1 MTHLL
6 ISAGADPDVVGIPT
20 QERGSALVSPALYEE
35 LSSNSPLSGRIR
47 GTVVGVLPGSFLLEP
62 SELVSVSFVESAE
75 IFATGE
81 ALALPADPA
90 PRHGVDV
97 SSDAAFVVSVAL
109 VVLALPV
116 VFFVAAA
123 TRFGLERRRQ
133 RIRSLGLAGAD
144 RAQIRAFV
152 LLESLSAT
160 LLGLVGGYLLFWLM
174 RPLLARLQVG
184 SRSTFLES
192 LRPSVSLA
200 MAVIGFVLVAAVIAA
215 LSGSRRLEDAPLETR
230 GRRGR
235 IAPGLVLL
243 ALGIAGLAVGV
254 AAPTDTDA
262 PHPLALVGMVL
273 TAVGLAFVSRLLT
286 GSLGRWFGTRT
297 ADGPTLLA
305 ARRMD
310 RSPGEVNRPLIAVV
324 TGVFVVA
331 AFFTIT
337 GTLLRSSHPAF
348 QDLPPTRVVVEAPLR
363 VLTEIEAKL
372 ADRPGVQAVAVE
384 GLVSVM
390 APGWSSPRP
399 GVVADCEALIRVADI
414 VTDSCSAG
422 VVVAA
427 DERIPAGTS
436 LLVGS
441 APPLSEPTATTSLEA
456 NGSTFEGAFPAS
468 VIIDPGVVG
477 DEFLSAISGAQALV
491 RFDPTAGDLEE
502 LRNFVVSIAPT
513 ARVRSVAEI
522 EYEFSV
528 LAREVRTLALVGLMV
543 TLGVAAFN
551 LVVGTA
557 SHLLQQRNAL
567 AFLRA
572 GGLASH
578 QIRKLIAFE
587 SIVPLA
593 ISTAIGAALGVG
605 VGAAVAVS
613 AGSNP
618 SVPWVAVG
626 LIYLSGV
633 VLGALVWLA
642 FVPTVDRLTSP
653 TGLRFE

>member
-1 MTHLL
+1 
-6 ISAGADPDVVGIPT
+6 
-20 QERGSALVSPALYEE
+20 
-35 LSSNSPLSGRIR
+35 
-47 GTVVGVLPGSFLLEP
+47 
-62 SELVSVSFVESAE
+62 
-75 IFATGE
+75 
-81 ALALPADPA
+81 
-90 PRHGVDV
+90 
-97 SSDAAFVVSVAL
+97 
-109 VVLALPV
+109 
-116 VFFVAAA
+116 
-123 TRFGLERRRQ
+123 
-133 RIRSLGLAGAD
+133 
-144 RAQIRAFV
+144 
-152 LLESLSAT
+152 
-160 LLGLVGGYLLFWLM
+160 
-174 RPLLARLQVG
+174 
-184 SRSTFLES
+184 
-192 LRPSVSLA
+192 
-200 MAVIGFVLVAAVIAA
+200 
-215 LSGSRRLEDAPLETR
+215 
-230 GRRGR
+230 
-235 IAPGLVLL
+235 
-243 ALGIAGLAVGV
+243 
-254 AAPTDTDA
+254 
-262 PHPLALVGMVL
+262 MVL

-286 GSLGRWFGTRT
+286 ESLGRWFGTRT

>member
-6 ISAGADPDVVGIPT
+6 ISAGAAPYVLGIPT
-20 QERGSALVSPALYEE
+20 QERGSALVSPALDEE
-35 LSSNSPLSGRIR
+35 LASNPSLSGRIR

-62 SELVSVSFVESAE
+62 SELVSVSFVESSE
-75 IFATGE
+75 VFATGE
-81 ALALPADPA
+81 ALALPAETA
-90 PRHGVDV
+90 SSQGVEV
-97 SSDAAFVVSVAL
+97 SSDVAFVASVAL

-116 VFFVAAA
+116 VFFVSAA

-152 LLESLSAT
+152 LLETLSAT

-174 RPLLARLQVG
+174 RPLLAMLQVG
-184 SRSTFLES
+184 GRSTFPES
-192 LRPSVSLA
+192 LQPSVPLT
-200 MAVIGFVLVAAVIAA
+200 MAVVGFVVVAAVIAA
-215 LSGSRRLEDAPLETR
+215 LSGSRRFEDAPLETG
-230 GRRGR
+230 GRRGMT
-235 IAPGLVLL
+235 APGLALL

-262 PHPLALVGMVL
+262 PHPLALGGMVL
-273 TAVGLAFVSRLLT
+273 TAIGLAFVSRLFT
-286 GSLGRWFGTRT
+286 RSLGRWLGART

-310 RSPGEVNRPLIAVV
+310 RSPGEVNRPLTAVV

-363 VLTEIEAKL
+363 VLTAIDAQL
-372 ADRPGVQAVAVE
+372 ADRPGVQAIAVE

-390 APGWSSPRP
+390 APGWSSPSL
-399 GVVADCEALIRVADI
+399 GVVADCEALTLVADI
-414 VTDSCSAG
+414 VTDSCSSG

-427 DERIPAGTS
+427 DAGIPAGTS
-436 LLVGS
+436 LVVGS
-441 APPLSEPTATTSLEA
+441 ASPLSEPTATISLEA

-468 VIIDPGVVG
+468 VIIGPGVVG
-477 DEFLSAISGAQALV
+477 DEFLSAVSGAQALV
-491 RFDPTAGDLEE
+491 RFDPTVGDLED
-502 LRNFVVSIAPT
+502 LRTFVVSTAPT

-522 EYEFSV
+522 EYDFSV
-528 LAREVRTLALVGLMV
+528 SAREARTLAFVGLMV
-543 TLGVAAFN
+543 ILGVAAFG

-572 GGLASH
+572 GGLAPH

-613 AGSNP
+613 AGSDP
-618 SVPWVAVG
+618 SVPWVSVG
-626 LIYLSGV
+626 LIYLSAV
-633 VLGALVWLA
+633 VLGALVWVA